1 MFRSQLGVH
10 TFIRLTETNCFET
23 TIIRRKF
30 LFDNICLD
38 RNSETVGLSGQV
50 GSSMIIHT
58 IFLKITIT
66 QITPQDSGHPQFVS
80 ILESLSD
87 FHQLA
92 TTLFRTE
99 IDSSANSRSSHI
111 PCFFHCAEH
120 HLIIRIRIGQQF
132 IMIQFNHKRNFMGIF
147 ACHRSQNAEC
157 RSDRITTAFNSQFH
171 NILRIEVDR
180 IRSKRRSGSMFNI
193 LIDRKNGYITGIS
206 QTSMSE
212 NSLQAVQHFYITVG
226 INPYFIYR
234 IGRRHINQRLINSLT
249 SVIQII
255 SGFISQQ
262 INYFTHNFTFLNIQH
277 FIFSFPDWL
286 PLPSFS

>member
-1 MFRSQLGVH
+1 
-10 TFIRLTETNCFET
+10 
-23 TIIRRKF
+23 
-30 LFDNICLD
+30 
-38 RNSETVGLSGQV
+38 
-50 GSSMIIHT
+50 
-58 IFLKITIT
+58 
-66 QITPQDSGHPQFVS
+66 
-80 ILESLSD
+80 
-87 FHQLA
+87 
-92 TTLFRTE
+92 
-99 IDSSANSRSSHI
+99 
-111 PCFFHCAEH
+111 
-120 HLIIRIRIGQQF
+120 
-132 IMIQFNHKRNFMGIF
+132 MGIF

-157 RSDRITTAFNSQFH
+157 RSDRITTTFNSQFH
-171 NILRIEVDR
+171 NVLRIEVDR

-277 FIFSFPDWL
+277 FISSFLDWL
-286 PLPSFS
+286 PLPSFF